1 MNGLL
6 KQIRNCKECER
17 HLKDGVNPIIA
28 ASPKSKI
35 IIIGQAPGRI
45 VHNTGIPWNDKSG
58 DNLRNWLGIDKT
70 TFYNTDEIALMP
82 MGFCYPGKGKSG
94 DAPPRPECAPL
105 WHNKLL
111 AFMPNVKLILLIG
124 QYAQGYYLKD
134 KAKDTLTETVHHF
147 KTYLP
152 NYFPLPHPSPRNNI
166 WQAKNNWFGEEVL
179 PQLKKK
185 VQAILK

>member
-58 DNLRNWLGIDKT
+58 DNLRNCLR
-70 TFYNTDEIALMP
+70 FYHSMEYLCYVQFVRELAL
-82 MGFCYPGKGKSG
+82 
-94 DAPPRPECAPL
+94 
-105 WHNKLL
+105 LL
-111 AFMPNVKLILLIG
+111 
-124 QYAQGYYLKD
+124 
-134 KAKDTLTETVHHF
+134 
-147 KTYLP
+147 
-152 NYFPLPHPSPRNNI
+152 
-166 WQAKNNWFGEEVL
+166 
-179 PQLKKK
+179 
-185 VQAILK
+185 